1 MVDNSLVL
9 PILVTFFSQGL
20 GVKRRRLMQHRRV
33 QYNKYKLTWINIK
46 GVDFIYIVFK
56 QLYEIV

>member
-9 PILVTFFSQGL
+9 PILVTFLSQGL

-46 GVDFIYIVFK
+46 GVNFIYIVFK